1 MQIDDTL
8 GYMICRTARKVHHRI
23 GKIFSPYGLTMEQW
37 VAMKKLAE
45 HPGISQKHLAERME
59 KDQNT
64 VKAIVDRRIRKRY
77 VQRRVNPSDRRAFL
91 LLLTEEGQR
100 QVKLLSVEDER
111 ENLLLEECLGCEE
124 TRQIKAM
131 LRMIEERLA
140 D

>member
-23 GKIFSPYGLTMEQW
+23 GKIFSPYGLTMEHW

-45 HPGISQKHLAERME
+45 HPGNSQKQLAERKE
-59 KDQNT
+59 KAKN
-64 VKAIVDRRIRKRY
+64 KIKSIIDRLIRKRY

-124 TRQIKAM
+124 TRQIIAM
-131 LRMIEERLA
+131 IRMIEERLS

>member
-8 GYMICRTARKVHHRI
+8 GYMICRTARKVHRRI
-23 GKIFSPYGLTMEQW
+23 EKIFSPYGLTLEQW

-45 HPGISQKHLAERME
+45 HPGISQKNLAERME

-64 VKAIVDRRIRKRY
+64 VKAIVDRLIRKRY

-100 QVKLLSVEDER
+100 QVNLLSGEDER
-111 ENLLLEECLGCEE
+111 ENLLLEKCLGCEE
-124 TRQIKAM
+124 TKEIKAM